1 MSIETHSLRGVS
13 PSTYYHDHRQPGA
26 CSICPISKSHI
37 TDCKYLKE
45 IIKKKEKFF
54 GGEDGLTQVG
64 TSIGAHICY
73 FEGGHME
80 ETPED
85 LTGAISEV
93 LGRV

>member
-1 MSIETHSLRGVS
+1 MSDQQIS
-13 PSTYYHDHRQPGA
+13 YH
-26 CSICPISKSHI
+26 C
-37 TDCKYLKE
+37 LK
-45 IIKKKEKFF
+45 IVKRNNKKKEKFF